1 MHGRHDHR
9 TDHDHNHN
17 PDDAGVGPGHNHHM
31 PADPAQWQ
39 TPHHPGASDHDHT
52 HVSDDAKDL
61 DLVETAFVDGFSTTD
76 DPTSFLRLACV
87 PFAGADKAGTVLRL
101 LRVEQRQA
109 TDVGSLTPQ
118 LGGGAFQY
126 RPLPAALTSRRHRLA
141 FVYFDGHDVVE
152 LNLADARELQP
163 VSHDGTVDAAEDH
176 GVSAQT

>member
-1 MHGRHDHR
+1 MHGRYDQG
-9 TDHDHNHN
+9 TDHDHN
-17 PDDAGVGPGHNHHM
+17 DAGAGPGHNHHM
-31 PADPAQWQ
+31 PAGPAQWQ
-39 TPHHPGASDHDHT
+39 TPHDPGAQEDHHHT

-61 DLVETAFVDGFSTTD
+61 DLVETAFADGFSTTD

-118 LGGGAFQY
+118 LLGGRAFQY

-141 FVYFDGHDVVE
+141 FVYFDGHDVLE
-152 LNLADARELQP
+152 LTLSEARDLQP
-163 VSHDGTVDAAEDH
+163 VTDDLEVDTGKDH
-176 GVSAQT
+176 SSDERA